1 MKNDKNM
8 CKNLTKEDVL
18 KFKYVLTVG
27 QLRKFIEKHNISDD
41 APILVQRIE
50 DVYFDKH
57 NWPTYR
63 KHTFES
69 TMMIDSWDNCSKVRL
84 TDAELESYK
93 SDYIPT
99 NQPVYYKEDKEI
111 LFIDLHI

>member
-1 MKNDKNM
+1 MSR
-8 CKNLTKEDVL
+8 NLTKEEL
-18 KFKYVLTVG
+18 LNFNCTLTVG
-27 QLRKFIEKHNISDD
+27 QLKQFIEKHNISDD

-50 DVYFDKH
+50 DKYFDKL

-63 KHTFES
+63 KHTYES
-69 TMMIDSWDNCSKVRL
+69 TSMIDSWNNYSKVKL
-84 TDAELESYK
+84 SEEESESYK

>member
-1 MKNDKNM
+1 MKNNKNM

-18 KFKYVLTVG
+18 NFKYTLTVG

-69 TMMIDSWDNCSKVRL
+69 TMMIDSWNECNEAKLSE
-84 TDAELESYK
+84 AECEGYK

-99 NQPVYYKEDKEI
+99 NQPVYHKDDKEI